1 MDGKGIGVGH
11 QCRGERHLF
20 NSNEM
25 YKKRSNWNSISRV
38 IRALAEPDKFNIYG
52 YKSNNKVG

>member
-25 YKKRSNWNSISRV
+25 YKKGAIE
-38 IRALAEPDKFNIYG
+38 IQYLGLLEH
-52 YKSNNKVG
+52 